1 MKTILVAVNL
11 AEPYTRLIK
20 KARSVANVY
29 NARLRLVYVAPPD
42 PSFVGAASWPQIVRD
57 GFASEL
63 KEEHNEL
70 RSIADGI
77 REHGVEC
84 ESFMVRGHVVDVL
97 LEQIEKS
104 KPEMV
109 ILGSHEEGG
118 LFQALSGGVVRGV
131 LRRGKCPVLVVP
143 LPEPAPEESACA
155 DDGSAE
161 ERQAGS
167 DA

>member
-11 AEPYTRLIK
+11 DEPYTRLIQ
-20 KARSVANVY
+20 KARSVAKVY
-29 NARLRLVYVAPPD
+29 AARLRLVYVAPPD

-57 GFASEL
+57 GLASEL

-70 RSIADGI
+70 RAIADRV
-77 REHGVEC
+77 REQGVE
-84 ESFMVRGHVVDVL
+84 SDAFMVRGHVVDVL
-97 LEQIEKS
+97 LEQIQKV

-143 LPEPAPEESACA
+143 LPEPSPEDSACA
-155 DDGSAE
+155 DGEDAE
-161 ERQAGS
+161 EGGKRE
-167 DA
+167 